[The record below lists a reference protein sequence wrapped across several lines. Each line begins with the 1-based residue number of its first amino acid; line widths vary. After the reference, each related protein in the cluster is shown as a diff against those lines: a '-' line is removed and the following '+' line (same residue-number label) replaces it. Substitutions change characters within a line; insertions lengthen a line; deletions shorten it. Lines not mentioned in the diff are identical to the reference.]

1 MEIFRCMNFENYKK
15 YAPAFSRY
23 GVGIVFLIFG
33 IWQFVNPSSWEGY
46 LPAFVVSNFN
56 AATFIFLNG
65 VFDSLIGTLLISGV
79 FVRVS
84 SLLGIVHLLGIV
96 FSLGWNDVAV
106 RDIGL
111 LIVLIA
117 VFLNGKD
124 ALCLGKRKETA

>member
-1 MEIFRCMNFENYKK
+1 MELDYYKK

-46 LPAFVVSNFN
+46 LPVFVISSFN

-65 VFDSLIGTLLISGV
+65 VLDSLIGVLLISGV
-79 FVRVS
+79 FVRAASAIGV
-84 SLLGIVHLLGIV
+84 LHLLGIV

-111 LIVLIA
+111 IIVLIS

-124 ALCLGKRKETA
+124 DFCLGKNNK